1 MSKSGK
7 AKPGKYALC
16 PEHREDARLSAE
28 YRTLV
33 ANSCDNLL
41 FERER
46 LERRVQ
52 DLEAENAALLRE
64 LEIAG

>member
-41 FERER
+41 FAGQAAAR
-46 LERRVQ
+46 LRPGCPGRW
-52 DLEAENAALLRE
+52 
-64 LEIAG
+64 G